1 MFSRDAAEHS
11 GTSADGADVG
21 KRRFRR
27 GHAEHDQPARAAVL
41 VAYPEEDPRV
51 FLHFHLVQS
60 VTQGL
65 AVFFQHGTVKIVA
78 VLEQKRHIE
87 AESPEHRLAEESEL
101 VADGIELPEQDGIV
115 LQAVVQALLN
125 KLESVGK
132 KMGIGRHEN
141 LTDGSS
147 FPCTGFTRGE
157 QGRRRQCRAVL
168 QKRRR
173 PARKA
178 MACPNASGFS
188 ARLRGWGSWIN
199 RRPLTMVWQ

>member
-1 MFSRDAAEHS
+1 MISQRGQPSSSRI
-11 GTSADGADVG
+11 
-21 KRRFRR
+21 R
-27 GHAEHDQPARAAVL
+27 
-41 VAYPEEDPRV
+41 EEDPRV